1 MICLVVML
9 SCNQKFGGDAP
20 FPFMICLVVM
30 LSYNLKSG
38 CDAPFPFM
46 ICLVVMLSNLV
57 VMLPSLS

>member
-1 MICLVVML
+1 ML
-9 SCNQKFGGDAP
+9 SYNLKFGCDAP

-30 LSYNLKSG
+30 LSYNLKFG
-38 CDAPFPFM
+38 GDAPFPFM